1 MTGRDAFALA
11 RTRLA
16 AGERLA
22 WMHRINGMGWVMGTR
37 WLLETEAQRINPILS
52 ILCIHANS
60 ARRTARFWAA
70 GGDFAEITEM

>member
-1 MTGRDAFALA
+1 MDARD
-11 RTRLA
+11 
-16 AGERLA
+16 ERD
-22 WMHRINGMGWVMGTR
+22 GMGWVMGTR

-60 ARRTARFWAA
+60 SPRTARFCAA

>member
-1 MTGRDAFALA
+1 MDGQDKRD
-11 RTRLA
+11 
-16 AGERLA
+16 
-22 WMHRINGMGWVMGTR
+22 GMGWVMGTR

-60 ARRTARFWAA
+60 APQPARFWAA